1 MKSNHTSATQGVTR
15 SEMNKI
21 LTARRVKQSKKF
33 TPQRLMVQAPLDANG
48 RSQTTFT
55 VQSKLVHPLPPNSM
69 CYLESIYIS
78 NVVGFTPPS
87 KYGSFT
93 ATTTGFTATW
103 ATGLGVTLPTLTIT
117 ANPSGI
123 LFALYDYVTFSTTD
137 NNTTNNFIGVVTTVT
152 SQTSI
157 VITLIDPTTI
167 NSTVTIPI
175 FQNPSFTPIG
185 IIQAQTLL
193 CQYCGHNAVGSGTLG
208 MSCINIELLDTI
220 SSEVYDTNQ
229 KSYSRIIAS
238 IPTQPIYLRQN
249 IPQEVQ
255 MFWSALEN
263 QLGYPINDA
272 SLLNNNTLTFRV
284 SYGAGG
290 AKFELP
296 QPASFGSVVPFN
308 LAPNYTVSGNN
319 IPIPYGAK
327 ITSTTGANTYTA
339 PNGVSTAP
347 PIYTSS
353 PLIRFTLAFYPF
365 SPSNDSDS
373 D

>member
-1 MKSNHTSATQGVTR
+1 MKSNHTSATQGVTGT
-15 SEMNKI
+15 EMRKLI
-21 LTARRVKQSKKF
+21 TARREKQKKHF

-48 RSQTTFT
+48 RAQTTFT
-55 VQSKLVHPLPPNSM
+55 VQSKLLNPLPPNSM

-78 NVVGFTPPS
+78 NVVGNVPS
-87 KYGSFT
+87 TKYGSFS
-93 ATTTGFTATW
+93 ATTTGFNAVW
-103 ATGLGVTLPTLTIT
+103 SNGVGTVTPTLTIT
-117 ANPSGI
+117 ANTGNI
-123 LFALYDYVTFSTTD
+123 LFALYDYVTFSTSD
-137 NNTTNNFIGVVTTVT
+137 NNVQNNFIGVVTTVT

-157 VITLIDPTTI
+157 SLTLIDPTTI

-175 FQNPSFTPIG
+175 YQNPSLTPTG
-185 IIQAQTLL
+185 TIQSQTLL
-193 CQYCGHNAVGSGTLG
+193 CQYCGYNATGSGTLG

-220 SSEVYDTNQ
+220 SSEVYDTNA

-339 PNGVSTAP
+339 PNAVSTAP

-365 SPSNDSDS
+365 SPDSDS